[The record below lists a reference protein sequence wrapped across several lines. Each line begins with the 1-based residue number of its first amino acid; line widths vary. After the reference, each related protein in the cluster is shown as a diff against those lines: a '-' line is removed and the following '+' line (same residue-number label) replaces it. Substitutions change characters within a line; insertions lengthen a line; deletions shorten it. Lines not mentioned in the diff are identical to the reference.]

1 MCTVY
6 YIPDITFSFSFVLSF
21 PCLSLYS
28 LFMIFLISIVYQKLL
43 GLMMPHGLNSLML
56 SLTGKNDSIP
66 DYITCNLE

>member
-1 MCTVY
+1 MYCIYPTLH
-6 YIPDITFSFSFVLSF
+6 SLSLLSYPS
-21 PCLSLYS
+21 PCFSLYS

>member
-1 MCTVY
+1 MYCIYLTLH
-6 YIPDITFSFSFVLSF
+6 SLSLLSYPS
-21 PCLSLYS
+21 PCFSLYS